1 MRHYTVEHSREDP
14 SKYERK
20 QKSHIMDY
28 VKEKLE
34 NKKSVDLSW
43 ETYAIK
49 QGYLI
54 KFHRGLLKAPK
65 MQYFVLTSSG
75 LISFEER
82 PHYDSKP
89 LWFLPYEQLS
99 SIKVDYLEF
108 NNFKLCCMQVTS
120 KISPNF
126 TVAFSSK
133 EERDEWMMI
142 MMKAFSEALLTTPVF
157 NKTPSSSTDEDKST
171 ASEEDE
177 STASD
182 EDKLTAG
189 DEAVTEDK
197 LERRLSLTT
206 KEILERTSSYGQTL
220 RRKRRKGDK
229 GSIRRTKSCDMLA
242 SNDVA
247 NSETS
252 VPDEKPPTQP
262 VTPEVTD
269 DFFRTTRKRKSEP
282 DVHDASI
289 IPRAWTTESKEK
301 FLAMSC
307 SIEHRDTVTTQK
319 PLGSKGESKHKS
331 NMFARLRSMLE
342 NPTLL
347 HAH

>member
-1 MRHYTVEHSREDP
+1 
-14 SKYERK
+14 
-20 QKSHIMDY
+20 MDY

-43 ETYAIK
+43 GNYAIK
-49 QGYLI
+49 EGYLI

-82 PHYDSKP
+82 PHHDSKP

-157 NKTPSSSTDEDKST
+157 NKTSSSSTDGDKWTASDEDESAASDEDKST
-171 ASEEDE
+171 A
-177 STASD
+177 
-182 EDKLTAG
+182 G
-189 DEAVTEDK
+189 DETVTEDK

-206 KEILERTSSYGQTL
+206 KEILERTSSHGQTL

-242 SNDVA
+242 SNDST
-247 NSETS
+247 NPETS
-252 VPDEKPPTQP
+252 VPDDKSSTKP
-262 VTPEVTD
+262 VTLEVTD
-269 DFFRTTRKRKSEP
+269 DSFRTSRKRKSEP
-282 DVHDASI
+282 DVHDTTI

-301 FLAMSC
+301 FLATSC
-307 SIEHRDTVTTQK
+307 SIEHRDNVRPEKQ
-319 PLGSKGESKHKS
+319 LGSKNESKHHKS

>member
-1 MRHYTVEHSREDP
+1 
-14 SKYERK
+14 
-20 QKSHIMDY
+20 MDY

-120 KISPNF
+120 KISSNF

-157 NKTPSSSTDEDKST
+157 NKTSSSTTDEDKST
-171 ASEEDE
+171 V
-177 STASD
+177 SD
-182 EDKLTAG
+182 EDKSTAG
-189 DEAVTEDK
+189 DETVTADK

-220 RRKRRKGDK
+220 RRKRRKGDR

-247 NSETS
+247 NSES
-252 VPDEKPPTQP
+252 NVPDEKPPTQP
-262 VTPEVTD
+262 FGSESTD
-269 DFFRTTRKRKSEP
+269 DSFRTTRKRKSEP
-282 DVHDASI
+282 DVHDTSI

-301 FLAMSC
+301 FLATSC
-307 SIEHRDTVTTQK
+307 SIEHRDTVTTEKQQ
-319 PLGSKGESKHKS
+319 GSKSESKHKS